1 MDVLPRLRPVGV
13 GVVAHALGGPLGEL
27 VIGRAEVV
35 PLARARQARV
45 ANRQGGAAAG
55 DADGASLVEHVHVV
69 EWSEAHA
76 KALEGHARLGRDF
89 LLELVLGVRGAE
101 VDLAREEG
109 RGQDGVGDGDRQEAG
124 GATGCANRARR
135 DGRKRAR
142 ETHVHVVGVV
152 ALVIRAGHV
161 EVARDAS
168 LHGPRR
174 REARRGSERRV
185 GRRAETHER
194 EKRSRP
200 RFSTRRRSV
209 HASRTLRWLAARRSV

>member
-1 MDVLPRLRPVGV
+1 M
-13 GVVAHALGGPLGEL
+13 

-109 RGQDGVGDGDRQEAG
+109 RGQTGSGMGIARRRGCDRM
-124 GATGCANRARR
+124 ANRARR